1 MSLVPTKSVVE
12 PEVLIGLAMGRAD
25 MEARKK
31 SPPYVAHL
39 PAKRMM
45 KLLAELKELNV
56 SFGIPFSGNVPD
68 PKEDDHEWIYFGTV
82 LDDVHVYA
90 RAR

>member
-1 MSLVPTKSVVE
+1 MSLVV
-12 PEVLIGLAMGRAD
+12 PEVLVGLAMGRAE
-25 MEARKK
+25 MEAKK
-31 SPPYVAHL
+31 KTPPYVAYL
-39 PAKRMM
+39 TPKRMM

-56 SFGIPFSGNVPD
+56 SFGIPFNGGVPE
-68 PKEDDHEWIYFGTV
+68 PKEDDREWIYFGTV